1 MRHRHRHR
9 PVVVRQS
16 LFLWLC
22 LYDLVLV
29 LSYVHTYEYLML
41 YFPLYHVRVNTPHK
55 NRTSRPIDIVYRRV
69 EKKATKRTTGKLE
82 KPMHSGTSGTQYTK
96 EQNTSRRCVLIFT
109 TSTKLTVTRSS
120 SSCSSNSTLV
130 SLQHMRRQH
139 R

>member
-82 KPMHSGTSGTQYTK
+82 KPMHSGTQYTK